1 MPDITCE
8 VKRPVG
14 TLSTSNSG
22 WKKELN
28 LVSWNHGPVRADIRE
43 WSPDKKSMT
52 KGVTLYKSEVTEL
65 KRYLDILDLSLID
78 DKPISKSI
86 IKPLTVSSA
95 SDDLKNEEEQVNY
108 EDVSSFQTIAVAEG
122 I

>member
-8 VKRPVG
+8 VKKPVG

-52 KGVTLYKSEVTEL
+52 KGITLYKGEVTEL

-78 DKPISKSI
+78 ERPASKSMS
-86 IKPLTVSSA
+86 KPLTASSP
-95 SDDLKNEEEQVNY
+95 SDNLKNDEEEKNY
-108 EDVSSFQTIAVAEG
+108 EDVSSCQTTAVAEG
-122 I
+122 M